1 MVFLDLYVGVPG
13 STEFKDENFKKK
25 KVINIAKAVERSKN
39 IRANII
45 SI

>member
-1 MVFLDLYVGVPG
+1 MVFLDLCLAVLG
-13 STEFKDENFKKK
+13 SKEFKDEHFKKK

-39 IRANII
+39 VRANII